1 MIRTIVL
8 VLAILSGTSLFAA
21 VQAETLASPEEARA
35 LTDRVM
41 RQVSSGDIVGGL
53 ATLKPYAAV
62 PEAEMDALI
71 GQAALQVPFVSM
83 RFGETKGV
91 EFICEERVGESLLQ
105 IVQLQKYEKSPMV
118 WTFFFYKPDERWLI
132 TAFYFHDN
140 AAELFQ

>member
-1 MIRTIVL
+1 MIVL
-8 VLAILSGTSLFAA
+8 AFVIWSGTSLFVTSKAD
-21 VQAETLASPEEARA
+21 TLASPEEARA

-41 RQVSSGDIVGGL
+41 RQISSGDIVAGL
-53 ATLKPYAAV
+53 AALKPYSAI
-62 PEAEMDALI
+62 PEAEMDTLI
-71 GQAALQVPFVSM
+71 GQTELQIPAIAM

-118 WTFFFYKPDERWLI
+118 WTFVFYKPDDRWLI

-140 AAELFQ
+140 VAGLF